1 MSRVFNC
8 NMERKSCDIKS
19 IKCEKCKKA
28 ALVVPIQL
36 RVKYTNFIF
45 ALIFVDF
52 QFFIV
57 NLYNA
62 TQQNDTCLALET
74 GV

>member
-8 NMERKSCDIKS
+8 NIERKSYNIKQ
-19 IKCEKCKKA
+19 IKCEKA
-28 ALVVPIQL
+28 AVVVPIQL
-36 RVKYTNFIF
+36 RVKCTNFIF
-45 ALIFVDF
+45 ALIFLDF
-52 QFFIV
+52 QFFRV

-62 TQQNDTCLALET
+62 TQQSDTCLALET